1 MDARSAIDDLRR
13 RAEAGATL
21 EALSHA
27 ALALLGRLAAAVEGV
42 AFDDEVRQMAVRL
55 TGRTMIHGG
64 RAAGE
69 ERLRGARFLAGSL
82 HALAHGGVH
91 MITPDERQAEEE
103 GKLAAAL
110 YSPLGITVGVL
121 REGMDEAERG
131 AAYSADVTVGAYR
144 RFALDLLHDRQA
156 QAPYDRIG
164 RGVLAAVVTD
174 PGHVLISPIAE
185 PLMLMEDDA
194 SPADALRKAAR
205 LAATLNNGQDYA
217 VDTDR
222 ALVRLT
228 SHGRKRVHDAFGV
241 TDAASMQT
249 LLLEKRI
256 TQALAA
262 ASCYTRGRDYD
273 LADGTVAPLPSGALP
288 GGVRVRG
295 GLLQAIETKEGVAV
309 TDTQWI
315 TATISVFE
323 YFRRYS
329 HLGGTSLAQ
338 LMFTTE
344 LEELFNLTVW
354 DRREGE
360 ELRTQQQHAPQ
371 MAAYLALNR
380 QIAQWGRLG
389 AQQRTEL
396 YGLRESSWQPD
407 ELQTLLHHL
416 VDAAVT
422 QAIGDSNGDL
432 PRLRREL
439 GELATDA
446 LLEQPTGGGDPQA
459 MADQVRIRARAVCD
473 DHLATDPDRQRRAIH
488 SALDQA
494 AVYQA
499 QAEMHYRDLY
509 WPDDL
514 APFEEALT
522 AVHNSIRTHAERA
535 IARQAL
541 HPA

>member
-1 MDARSAIDDLRR
+1 MDARSAIEDLRR
-13 RAEAGATL
+13 RAAAGETL

-27 ALALLGRLAAAVEGV
+27 VLALLSRPAAAVAGV
-42 AFDDEVRQMAVRL
+42 AFDEEARQMALRL

-64 RAAGE
+64 RVAGE

-82 HALAHGGVH
+82 HVLADGGVH

-103 GKLAAAL
+103 GKLAAVV
-110 YSPLGITVGVL
+110 YRPLGITVGVL
-121 REGMDEAERG
+121 RKGMNEAERS
-131 AAYSADVTVGAYR
+131 AAYSADVTVGPYR
-144 RFALDLLHDRQA
+144 RFALDVLHDRQA

-164 RGVLAAVVTD
+164 RDVPAAVVTD
-174 PGHVLISPIAE
+174 PGHVLIAPIAE
-185 PLMLMEDDA
+185 PLMLLEDDA
-194 SPADALRKAAR
+194 SPADALRPAAR
-205 LAATLNNGQDYA
+205 LAATLDKGQDYA
-217 VDTDR
+217 IDTDR

-228 SHGRKRVHDAFGV
+228 SQGRKRVHDAFGV

-249 LLLEKRI
+249 LLLEKRV

-262 ASCYTRGRDYD
+262 AHCYTRGSDYD
-273 LADGTVAPLPSGALP
+273 LADGSVTPLPSGALP
-288 GGVRVRG
+288 GGVRLRG
-295 GLLQAIETKEGVAV
+295 GLLQAIETKEGVTI

-323 YFRRYS
+323 YARRYS
-329 HLGGTSLAQ
+329 HIGGTSLAQ

-344 LEELFNLTVW
+344 LEELFNLTLW
-354 DRREGE
+354 DRREAE

-380 QIAQWGRLG
+380 QIAQWSRLG
-389 AQQRTEL
+389 TQQRTEL
-396 YGLRESSWQPD
+396 YGLRERSWQPD
-407 ELQTLLHHL
+407 ELQTLLHRL

-432 PRLRREL
+432 PQLWCAL
-439 GELATDA
+439 SELATNV
-446 LLEQPTGGGDPQA
+446 LLEQSTGGEGAPPT
-459 MADQVRIRARAVCD
+459 ADRVRIRARAVLD
-473 DHLATDPDRQRRAIH
+473 DRLMSDPDRQRRGLH

-522 AVHNSIRTHAERA
+522 AVYDSIRTDLARA
-535 IARQAL
+535 VAHQAL
-541 HPA
+541 RPA